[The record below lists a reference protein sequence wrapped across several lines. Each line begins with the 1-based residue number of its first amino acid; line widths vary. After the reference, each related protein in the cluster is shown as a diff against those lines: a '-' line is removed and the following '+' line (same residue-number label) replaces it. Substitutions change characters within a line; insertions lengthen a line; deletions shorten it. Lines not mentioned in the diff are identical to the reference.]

1 MNTSISNKRDEPF
14 RVALSLSPFSLEQF
28 KQGYTFQVD
37 GETASTPQELQK
49 IYCDRG
55 ATEMFVRIATKRFD
69 AVRDDMSEEEPDNN
83 STLEHSLALCR
94 IAAELG
100 VPINP
105 EIMCA
110 YTYMDMSTQQ
120 APNFE
125 EYPEIFALQRGKAWE
140 ELDLDEICT
149 VLKAYGQFVAESI
162 LQTGCTVS
170 NWNLSNE
177 ANYGFAGISYGLKT
191 AVNPKLVKM
200 PKSLRYML
208 GTLSV
213 GWFERN
219 IWCYDAKAF
228 AATRE
233 GILAAY
239 EKMGIDASD
248 VRFSTHIATVIATPR
263 TCAAYFSCLK
273 ENGYAL
279 DTAGISYYPSA
290 PSMCRDKEKLLK
302 ETVTAIYEQC
312 RLPVFIA
319 EYAYPSGPME
329 GPFASWIQK
338 TGDYEHDQ
346 HGQASLYADVIA
358 WGKTHHVAG
367 IRYWAPDFKGWYA
380 MAMFEFE
387 GNRGIA
393 KTILKKH
400 KEIADSF
407 SYVSLHQNASP
418 VWERR

>member
-1 MNTSISNKRDEPF
+1 MKSTVSVKRVEPF
-14 RVALSLSPFSLEQF
+14 RVALSLSPFSLSQF
-28 KQGYTFQVD
+28 EKGFTFQVGD
-37 GETASTPQELQK
+37 QTASTPQELQR

-55 ATEMFVRIATKRFD
+55 ATEMFARIATKRY
-69 AVRDDMSEEEPDNN
+69 DMPRKDEAEEPDNN
-83 STLEHSLALCR
+83 STLEHGLRLCR

-100 VPINP
+100 VPMNP

-125 EYPEIFALQRGKAWE
+125 EYPDIYALQHGKAWE

-149 VLKAYGQFVAESI
+149 VLKAYGQFVAKSI
-162 LQTGCTVS
+162 LQTGCTVN

-191 AVNPKLVKM
+191 VVNPKLAKM
-200 PKSLRYML
+200 PKSLRYLL

-213 GWFERN
+213 GWFKRN
-219 IWCYDAKAF
+219 LWCYDAKAF

-239 EKMGIDASD
+239 SELGIDAAN
-248 VRFSTHIATVIATPR
+248 VRFSTHIATVVATPQI
-263 TCAAYFSCLK
+263 CVSYFNCLK

-312 RLPVFIA
+312 GLPVFIA
-319 EYAYPSGPME
+319 EYAYPSGLME
-329 GPFASWIQK
+329 GPFAAWVQK

-346 HGQASLYADVIA
+346 QGQASLYADVIA
-358 WGKTHHVAG
+358 WGKTHHMAG

-380 MAMFEFE
+380 MAMFEFD
-387 GNRGIA
+387 GNKGTA
-393 KTILKKH
+393 KTILNKH
-400 KEIADSF
+400 REIMDIGMNQSKGCF
-407 SYVSLHQNASP
+407 TQNC
-418 VWERR
+418 